1 MMPMGQGPDLD
12 RISTE
17 AIREVLTTQF
27 RLSVFAASSDEVGWA
42 SVNPHGLTGSVSLE
56 GPEIRGEVRL
66 QVPESW
72 LSTLNASLDPV
83 SPDPADRA
91 SEMWDLASEL
101 CNMVAGRIGAGIA
114 AAGHICTLSTPD
126 VTSGPQNPVEAG
138 PGAKRSHTHWTC
150 AGETLTLTVWIK

>member
-1 MMPMGQGPDLD
+1 MMPMGLGPDLD

-27 RLSVFAASSDEVGWA
+27 RLPVFAASSDEVGFA

-56 GPEIRGEVRL
+56 GSEIRGEVRL
-66 QVPESW
+66 QIPESW
-72 LSTLNASLDPV
+72 LSMLNASLGPV

-101 CNMVAGRIGAGIA
+101 CNMVAGRIGAGLA
-114 AAGHICTLSTPD
+114 AAGHVCTLSTPD
-126 VTSGPQNPVEAG
+126 VASGPRNPVEPG

-150 AGETLTLTVWIK
+150 AGATLTLTVWIK